1 MTTPELYY
9 LLFVLISFG
18 SFAVALII
26 ATLQYKRWIRA
37 RAPQTQT
44 IAYTAASNDSNAEMA
59 RAS

>member
-1 MTTPELYY
+1 MTTPEFYY

-26 ATLQYKRWIRA
+26 ATLQYKSWVKA
-37 RAPQTQT
+37 RAAQPQRV
-44 IAYTAASNDSNAEMA
+44 AYTAPSNDSNAEMA

>member
-1 MTTPELYY
+1 MTTTEFYY

-26 ATLQYKRWIRA
+26 ATLQYKRWA
-37 RAPQTQT
+37 KAHTPKPQA
-44 IAYTAASNDSNAEMA
+44 IAYTAPSNDSNAEMA

>member
-1 MTTPELYY
+1 MTTPEFYY

-26 ATLQYKRWIRA
+26 ATLQYKSWVKT
-37 RAPQTQT
+37 RAPRPQRV
-44 IAYTAASNDSNAEMA
+44 AYTAPSNDSNAEMA

>member
-1 MTTPELYY
+1 MTTPEFYY

-26 ATLQYKRWIRA
+26 ATLQYKSWVKTRVA
-37 RAPQTQT
+37 APQRVS
-44 IAYTAASNDSNAEMA
+44 YTAPSNDSNAEMA